1 MLFVG
6 STPQYNETLT
16 PIGQML
22 AKLPV
27 DIVIGKMLIMG
38 TVFHVRSIY
47 SGTTLHWGMKFWP
60 L

>member
-1 MLFVG
+1 
-6 STPQYNETLT
+6 
-16 PIGQML
+16 ML

-38 TVFHVRSIY
+38 TVFHVSRYFTVIKNIIETMVAT
-47 SGTTLHWGMKFWP
+47 GFKLGVDI